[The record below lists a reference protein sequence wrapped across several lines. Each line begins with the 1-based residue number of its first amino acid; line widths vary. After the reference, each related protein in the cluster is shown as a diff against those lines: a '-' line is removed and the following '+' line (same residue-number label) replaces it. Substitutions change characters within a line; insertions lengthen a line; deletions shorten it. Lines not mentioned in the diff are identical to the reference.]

1 MSQPWDSNPRP
12 TIYETATL
20 PAELG
25 WLVANAMI
33 GLLSAER
40 LRGIAQKKD
49 FAKGEIFFLRGE
61 RPSGDEFLAAG

>member
-25 WLVANAMI
+25 WLVADTMI
-33 GLLSAER
+33 GLLSANR
-40 LRGIAQKKD
+40 LRGVAQKLC
-49 FAKGEIFFLRGE
+49 FRLRQKHN
-61 RPSGDEFLAAG
+61 F

>member
-25 WLVANAMI
+25 WLVADTMI
-33 GLLSAER
+33 GLLSANR
-40 LRGIAQKKD
+40 LRGVAQKLC
-49 FAKGEIFFLRGE
+49 FRLRQK
-61 RPSGDEFLAAG
+61 RNF